1 MHLLP
6 PAKDNISCVLARGT
20 AATLPKDPHRHRD
33 AQNTCRT
40 LNFFYFSKPQ
50 HQLPTTLGLSLVC
63 LSPHFSSWP
72 AEPSELVSPHVAAAG
87 WALQLP
93 LAENLN
99 TTLLVRLRA
108 FN

>member
-1 MHLLP
+1 MKSFAAMAH
-6 PAKDNISCVLARGT
+6 
-20 AATLPKDPHRHRD
+20 AATISGRSDW
-33 AQNTCRT
+33 
-40 LNFFYFSKPQ
+40 SI
-50 HQLPTTLGLSLVC
+50 SLMSTVNQR
-63 LSPHFSSWP
+63 SSWP